1 MKFTKNQLKKKNSA
15 EILKMSPEA
24 EEQTWLWSSPSVFKM
39 SARGLCLLNPH
50 CCPMVRAGNM
60 DGEYVLVWA
69 FESVAIYNID
79 GLG

>member
-1 MKFTKNQLKKKNSA
+1 
-15 EILKMSPEA
+15 
-24 EEQTWLWSSPSVFKM
+24 
-39 SARGLCLLNPH
+39 
-50 CCPMVRAGNM
+50 MVRAGNM